1 MKEEGQAAKLK
12 QDTTNVMDKILAEKL
27 PTYKYGV
34 DVSVSGIKNKGA
46 QIWGMT
52 ITKLKKQKN

>member
-1 MKEEGQAAKLK
+1 
-12 QDTTNVMDKILAEKL
+12 MDKILAEKL

-34 DVSVSGIKNKGA
+34 DVFVSGIKNKGA